1 MSTSDDR
8 EPWRAY
14 VTTDYG
20 KRCPGCRRPGVSR
33 FLAYER
39 PPTWPDD
46 DEIKI
51 TRFCRWCWHE
61 TGRDRVYRAAGGRPV
76 EIKLDFYS
84 NSGFPWL
91 TRRHLERGEL
101 LPTHFKDPTDPL
113 QWLVFADYYEEK
125 DDKWATLLCKLVGHQ
140 VPKFYVDSLG
150 KVTGKNIRFGF
161 RWSWRE
167 SGPTGPRTVWQPED
181 AALLSCQPGMTH
193 RRPPTGSF
201 ALSGAP
207 TSSTP
212 SATAWAGGTGRNPAS
227 RGTRPGSTG
236 STTRSWPTR
245 STRRDGPNE
254 HSGQEDLA
262 PLAGVGPAAP
272 PPPAVPPVP
281 PVRRHLLL
289 GVRARQPRDDA
300 ADHHPLLGESP

>member
-193 RRPPTGSF
+193 RRPPHGIVRTF
-201 ALSGAP
+201 
-207 TSSTP
+207 
-212 SATAWAGGTGRNPAS
+212 WGTYLLDA
-227 RGTRPGSTG
+227 
-236 STTRSWPTR
+236 
-245 STRRDGPNE
+245 
-254 HSGQEDLA
+254 
-262 PLAGVGPAAP
+262 VGD
-272 PPPAVPPVP
+272 
-281 PVRRHLLL
+281 RL
-289 GVRARQPRDDA
+289 GWWYRQKPCEPRDTPWLDGLYDTILA
-300 ADHHPLLGESP
+300 NAFNKKGRPK